1 MRTWHDGGHSC
12 RGARREGVSELL
24 CYGLCVRARGDE
36 EEEQEEAVVASGA
49 LLRALCVCVCV
60 GGRYVCCWLAS
71 VVRADGGFVYGPGR
85 LAACLS
91 QSQGQGQE
99 SGGDRDHSTTTR

>member
-1 MRTWHDGGHSC
+1 MCVPGTTAAILA
-12 RGARREGVSELL
+12 GARAERG
-24 CYGLCVRARGDE
+24 CLCVIMLRIVCLCARG
-36 EEEQEEAVVASGA
+36 EEAAVVVVASGA

-99 SGGDRDHSTTTR
+99 SGGDRDHSTTR

>member
-36 EEEQEEAVVASGA
+36 EEEQEEAVVAGGA
-49 LLRALCVCVCV
+49 VLLAQYV
-60 GGRYVCCWLAS
+60 GGRYVCFWLEI
-71 VVRADGGFVYGPGR
+71 VVRAAGGFV
-85 LAACLS
+85 
-91 QSQGQGQE
+91 
-99 SGGDRDHSTTTR
+99 

>member
-1 MRTWHDGGHSC
+1 MCVPGTTAAILA
-12 RGARREGVSELL
+12 GARAERG
-24 CYGLCVRARGDE
+24 CLCVIMLRVVCLCARG
-36 EEEQEEAVVASGA
+36 EEAAVVVASGA
-49 LLRALCVCVCV
+49 VLLALCV
-60 GGRYVCCWLAS
+60 GGRCVCCWLAS

-99 SGGDRDHSTTTR
+99 SGGDRDHSTTR